1 MEKSRRARNIR
12 RILHNDSPNYHNT
25 KKTNISRIMTHAT
38 EITLVFIPFLFLMLS
53 RLYFQREKSIRG
65 RVYDI
70 QKPVDLILNVLA
82 ISWLANEVS
91 CFFPQGTDFGFAY
104 WILAFAISMVVT
116 VVFVGI
122 VGGMSRRLWPDA
134 PTQNYVRIRIS
145 RGMKTVAYAL
155 TSVVMAAFAVTFAA
169 LIINDDMRDSGDTVI
184 AIALIAL
191 FAASAIYNLRS
202 LIRLYR

>member
-1 MEKSRRARNIR
+1 
-12 RILHNDSPNYHNT
+12 
-25 KKTNISRIMTHAT
+25 MTHAT
-38 EITLVFIPFLFLMLS
+38 ETTLVFIPFLFLMLS

-82 ISWLANEVS
+82 ISWLANVVP
-91 CFFPQGTDFGFAY
+91 CFFPQGTDSGFAY
-104 WILAFAISMVVT
+104 WMLAFAISMVAT

-122 VGGMSRRLWPDA
+122 VGGMSRRLWPDDR
-134 PTQNYVRIRIS
+134 TQKYVRIRIS

-191 FAASAIYNLRS
+191 FAGSAIYNLRS

>member
-1 MEKSRRARNIR
+1 
-12 RILHNDSPNYHNT
+12 
-25 KKTNISRIMTHAT
+25 MTHAT
-38 EITLVFIPFLFLMLS
+38 EITLVFIPFLLLMLS
-53 RLYFQREKSIRG
+53 RLYFQREKSIRC

-82 ISWLANEVS
+82 ISWLANVVP

-104 WILAFAISMVVT
+104 WILAFAISMVAT

-122 VGGMSRRLWPDA
+122 VGGMSRRLWPDD
-134 PTQNYVRIRIS
+134 PTQDYVRIRIS

-191 FAASAIYNLRS
+191 FAGSAIYNLRS
-202 LIRLYR
+202 LVRLYR

>member
-1 MEKSRRARNIR
+1 
-12 RILHNDSPNYHNT
+12 
-25 KKTNISRIMTHAT
+25 MTHAT
-38 EITLVFIPFLFLMLS
+38 ETTLVFIPFLLLMLS
-53 RLYFQREKSIRG
+53 RLYFQREKSIRC

-82 ISWLANEVS
+82 ISWLANVVL

-104 WILAFAISMVVT
+104 WILAFTISMVVT

-122 VGGMSRRLWPDA
+122 VGSMSRRLWPDD
-134 PTQNYVRIRIS
+134 PTQDYVRIMIS

-155 TSVVMAAFAVTFAA
+155 SSVVMAAFGVTFAA

-191 FAASAIYNLRS
+191 FAGSAIYNLRS
-202 LIRLYR
+202 LVRLYR

>member
-1 MEKSRRARNIR
+1 
-12 RILHNDSPNYHNT
+12 
-25 KKTNISRIMTHAT
+25 MTHTT

-53 RLYFQREKSIRG
+53 RLYFQREKSIRC

-82 ISWLANEVS
+82 ISWLANVVP

-116 VVFVGI
+116 VV
-122 VGGMSRRLWPDA
+122 VGGMSRRLWPDD
-134 PTQNYVRIRIS
+134 PTQDYVRIRIS

-155 TSVVMAAFAVTFAA
+155 SSVVMAAFAVTFAA

-191 FAASAIYNLRS
+191 FAGSAIYNLRS

>member
-1 MEKSRRARNIR
+1 
-12 RILHNDSPNYHNT
+12 
-25 KKTNISRIMTHAT
+25 MTHAT
-38 EITLVFIPFLFLMLS
+38 KITLVFIPFLFLMLS

-82 ISWLANEVS
+82 FSWLANVVL
-91 CFFPQGTDFGFAY
+91 CFFPQGADSGFAY
-104 WILAFAISMVVT
+104 WMLAFAISMVVT

-122 VGGMSRRLWPDA
+122 VGGMSRRLWPDD

-155 TSVVMAAFAVTFAA
+155 SSVVMAAFAVTFAV

-191 FAASAIYNLRS
+191 FACSAIYNLRS
-202 LIRLYR
+202 LVRLYR